1 MLDFVLTDAYAPFT
15 ISFLLMCG
23 IGMIEAIGLGLGS
36 LDLHAGGHD
45 LEIGD
50 HSPLHWLGFG
60 EDMPILIWL
69 TSLLA
74 CYSISGFGIQQV
86 AEGIAGGALSW
97 PVAAGASAPAAL
109 FLNFFAANGLHK
121 VIPKTETTAIGVDDM
136 VGLRG
141 YVVDAPASPGLASR
155 ARIVDGHGQ
164 MHFVPVKPHEDQTIQ
179 PGETVLLVRRDGAMF
194 YAVTDDVPQFRPIA

>member
-1 MLDFVLTDAYAPFT
+1 MLDFALTDAYAPFT

-36 LDLHAGGHD
+36 LDIDAGGHD
-45 LEIGD
+45 LDIGD

-74 CYSISGFGIQQV
+74 CFSVAGFGIQQI
-86 AEGIAGGALSW
+86 AEGVAGGTLAW
-97 PVAAGASAPAAL
+97 PIASGAAVPSAL

-141 YVVDAPASPGLASR
+141 FVVDASATPQLASR
-155 ARIVDGHGQ
+155 AKIVDRHGQ

-179 PGETVLLVRRDGAMF
+179 PGEPVLLVRRDGAMF
-194 YAVTDDVPQFRPIA
+194 YAVTDDVPQLRPIA